1 MFKNTLDIGDRK
13 IRTLVE
19 KASLNGGIC
28 PDDHRAKNR
37 NPHMLMEEERIQIKA
52 HILSF
57 PAWDSHYGREKSS
70 KKYLSSDLSRMLMY
84 CMFKELCETES
95 KRVVSYS
102 TYYKVFKTLNL
113 SFRTPRI
120 DTCNTCDELQV
131 RRRLAVTEEDK
142 AKIASE
148 VTEHQTKAAYIF
160 YQKTQ
165 DIEEAH
171 KSEGLVTISFDLQK
185 ALATP
190 HLRCN
195 QVYYS
200 RQMYTYNFTVF
211 ASSNGVN
218 KAFCYLWDESKGR
231 RGANEIGSCL
241 IKFFDELPPTTKQVI
256 CYSDRCFGQN
266 CNIVICST
274 FMALIDSYRRQ
285 GRNIVITHNFMLSG
299 HSHIECDCIH
309 SAIERAKKKTSA
321 NIETPRDWEIFI
333 STIRR
338 KEPFIVRSMAQS
350 DILNLKNLDTFY
362 KKPPR
367 DNNNNKIR
375 FSKIMTFKYS
385 TTQDN
390 VQFKY
395 DLRDEVWEEMRLK
408 ISSSGPVVLPG
419 PVTLEPLPLPEAKL
433 NDLKKLLK
441 FITNKSYYETF
452 LKDLQPKKKGRRPIL
467 EILDHFEADLD
478 VFEDSEDEEDPL
490 AL

>member
-1 MFKNTLDIGDRK
+1 MAKFPPRGEFLTGLRNTAIDKPSESSTLFFDDVGPAAAAAAAGKLSPEQQQQERGT
-13 IRTLVE
+13 RTGKE
-19 KASLNGGIC
+19 ARIAFSSSPSASC
-28 PDDHRAKNR
+28 
-37 NPHMLMEEERIQIKA
+37 
-52 HILSF
+52 LSMAGPF
-57 PAWDSHYGREKSS
+57 GSFVRSS

-148 VTEHQTKAAYIF
+148 
-160 YQKTQ
+160 
-165 DIEEAH
+165 
-171 KSEGLVTISFDLQK
+171 
-185 ALATP
+185 
-190 HLRCN
+190 
-195 QVYYS
+195 
-200 RQMYTYNFTVF
+200 
-211 ASSNGVN
+211 
-218 KAFCYLWDESKGR
+218 
-231 RGANEIGSCL
+231 
-241 IKFFDELPPTTKQVI
+241 VI

-452 LKDLQPKKKGRRPIL
+452 LKDLQPKKKCRRPIL